1 MGQGRRVTDAQ
12 VKELRRSFQ
21 QGASLRT
28 AAMKAGM
35 DRKTGRKYRAA
46 DQLPSASRAA
56 RNWRTRPDPLA
67 AVWARVEEQ
76 LQREPRLQA
85 KTLLAWLQREVPTQ
99 DWEPNRRTLERRVR
113 QWKAEHGPAK
123 EVFFSQVHE
132 PGRLGASDFTH
143 MESLAVTLEGQP
155 FGHLLYHF
163 VLTHSNWEHVSLCFS
178 ESFASLSEGMQN
190 ALWELGGVPRRH
202 RTDRMTLAVNHE
214 GNGERYTARYQ
225 ALLHHY
231 GLEAEATNPASGH
244 ENGDCE
250 QGHRRLKEAL
260 EQALLLRGS
269 RDFASRGAYWQFV
282 QAVVAQRNAARGGRV
297 RAELAQLQPLP
308 ACRLE
313 TQEQARVRVSRS
325 STIRV
330 KGNIYSVPARLIG
343 EMVQVRIGAETMTVW
358 YAGTQVQTM
367 ERLRGTG
374 KHRINYRDISSWL
387 VRKPGAFAR
396 YVYREDLYP
405 SVTYRRS
412 YDALVA
418 QQAGRADKEYVR
430 LLQLATEEGEARVE
444 EALAKLLEQHWPL
457 SEQAVRTLL
466 GKDTALSVAAR
477 VQVPAVDLRQYDALL
492 EGQETTVS
500 DSGMSVESQERDPS
514 SDSGMSVESQEQE
527 HNDDQGC
534 VAGAGS
540 VPARTASAGGQE
552 AVRGGGP
559 ASECGDVELPGLSAR
574 ADGRRMPAAAA
585 APHRAAVAGVEA
597 AVGEELVDAG
607 PEAPAAQGG
616 AAVASA
622 GERGLCRSPR
632 ERAGLRSTGFGED
645 ARLGGG
651 GARTGA
657 SWPAGVVHDVQ
668 LAGAGPAGGQAR
680 LDAEGVVET
689 ASAVGGDSA
698 GRPWLRAAEPRGDGG
713 PIHAAGGAL
722 RAGQRAGDEQPA
734 VLEVGASLQ
743 GPDDGSG
750 GDRQASASQC
760 DHGTERVELPC
771 GGGEAQQVQCGAGA
785 AVAGGVSRPDNEEQ
799 AGWGPGSAP
808 VAVAS
813 APAPSAPPGPH
824 PARFCTNRR
833 GRLIVADGEG

>member
-12 VKELRRSFQ
+12 VKELRWSFHH
-21 QGASLRT
+21 GASLRT

-35 DRKTGRKYRAA
+35 DRKTGRKYRDAG
-46 DQLPSASRAA
+46 QLPSAVGAVHT
-56 RNWRTRPDPLA
+56 WRTRPDPLA
-67 AVWARVEEQ
+67 TVWVRVEEQ

-99 DWEPNRRTLERRVR
+99 DWERSRRTLERRVR
-113 QWKAEHGPAK
+113 RWKAEHGPAK

-163 VLTHSNWEHVSLCFS
+163 VLTASNWEHVSLCFS
-178 ESFASLSEGMQN
+178 ESFASLSEGLQN

-214 GNGERYTARYQ
+214 GNAEQYTARYQ

-231 GLEAEATNPASGH
+231 GLVAEATNPASGH

-269 RDFASRGAYWQFV
+269 RDFASRAVYWQFV
-282 QAVVAQRNAARGGRV
+282 QAVLAQRNAARGV
-297 RAELAQLQPLP
+297 RLSAELAQLQPLP

-313 TQEQARVRVSRS
+313 TLEQARVRVSRS

-330 KGNIYSVPARLIG
+330 KGNTYSVPARLIG
-343 EMVQVRIGAETMTVW
+343 EMVQVRIGAEVLTVW

-374 KHRINYRDISSWL
+374 KHRIDYRDISSWL

-444 EALAKLLEQHWPL
+444 EALAKLLEQRRPL
-457 SEQAVRTLL
+457 SAQAVRTLL
-466 GKDTALSVAAR
+466 GKETPLSVAAR
-477 VQVPAVDLRQYDALL
+477 VEVQAVDLRQYDALL
-492 EGQETTVS
+492 EEQAAIVS
-500 DSGMSVESQERDPS
+500 DSGMSI
-514 SDSGMSVESQEQE
+514 ESQEQE
-527 HNDDQGC
+527 PKDEQGC
-534 VAGAGS
+534 VVDADS
-540 VPARTASAGGQE
+540 VPAGTASAGGQA

-559 ASECGDVELPGLSAR
+559 ASECRDVELPGLSAR
-574 ADGRRMPAAAA
+574 AVGARMPAAAA
-585 APHRAAVAGVEA
+585 APDRAPVAGVEA
-597 AVGEELVDAG
+597 AAREELVNAG
-607 PEAPAAQGG
+607 PEASAGQGG
-616 AAVASA
+616 AAGACSA
-622 GERGLCRSPR
+622 ERGLCGSAR
-632 ERAGLRSTGFGED
+632 ERAGLRPSGFGED
-645 ARLGGG
+645 TRLGGG
-651 GARTGA
+651 GAGTGA
-657 SWPAGVVHDVQ
+657 CWPAGVVHDVQ
-668 LAGAGPAGGQAR
+668 LAGAGSAGSQAR
-680 LDAEGVVET
+680 PDAEGVFET
-689 ASAVGGDSA
+689 AGAVGGVSA
-698 GRPWLRAAEPRGDGG
+698 GRPGLRAAEPRGDGG
-713 PIHAAGGAL
+713 PVHAAGGAL
-722 RAGQRAGDEQPA
+722 RARQRAGDEQPA
-734 VLEVGASLQ
+734 VLQVGAGFQ
-743 GPDDGSG
+743 GPHDGSG
-750 GDRQASASQC
+750 GDRPAGPSQC
-760 DHGTERVELPC
+760 HHGTERAELPC
-771 GGGEAQQVQCGAGA
+771 GSSQASQAQCGAGVA
-785 AVAGGVSRPDNEEQ
+785 ADRGLSHTGSPVP
-799 AGWGPGSAP
+799 AGWGPSSAT
-808 VAVAS
+808 VAVAC
-813 APAPSAPPGPH
+813 APAPSAAPGPH
-824 PARFCTNRR
+824 PAEFCTNQW